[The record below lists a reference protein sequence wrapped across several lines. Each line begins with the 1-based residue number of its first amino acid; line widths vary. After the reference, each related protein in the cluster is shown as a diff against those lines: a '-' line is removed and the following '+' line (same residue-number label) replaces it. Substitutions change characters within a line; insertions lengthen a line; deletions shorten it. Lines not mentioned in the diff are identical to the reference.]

1 MTFQTYKPT
10 NEKGFVVSISKN
22 HLTLNKELTARLDP
36 SPRYVQLAYEA
47 ETKTI
52 RIMPSGDDEQGLVIN
67 KNKIGARGFFK
78 YFNIENKGKYNATY
92 DENEKAV
99 YVRL

>member
-1 MTFQTYKPT
+1 MAFEVYKPN
-10 NEKGFVVSISKN
+10 NENGYIVSVSKN
-22 HLTLNKELTARLDP
+22 HLTLNKRLITKLNP
-36 SPRYVQLAYEA
+36 SYVQLAYDS

-52 RIMPSGDDEQGLVIN
+52 RIKPSSDESGLIVN

-78 YFNIENKGKYNATY
+78 HFKIQNKGKFNATY

-99 YVRL
+99 YIRL